1 VSKETRLFLVVFRLL
16 GADFNSFHFLSS
28 CFSAMSPIV
37 LSSSFS
43 ITELD
48 NVVASAEH
56 YKAHDGD
63 QAVIFFRN
71 GFGASVVRHSYS
83 YGGREGF
90 YELAVI
96 VKDEKDPRDF
106 RLTYETSVTDDVL
119 GWLTADD
126 VVEKLKEISRL

>member
-1 VSKETRLFLVVFRLL
+1 MS
-16 GADFNSFHFLSS
+16 AIALSS
-28 CFSAMSPIV
+28 GFSV
-37 LSSSFS
+37 
-43 ITELD
+43 TGLD
-48 NVVASAEH
+48 DVVVSAEH

-96 VKDEKDPRDF
+96 IRDEKDSRGF
-106 RLTYETSVTDDVL
+106 QLTYETSATDDVL